1 MMPGSSTATDAL
13 SEQDTDDSDSGFVEV
28 DPTGRYGRYKEVLGK
43 GAFKA
48 VYKAFDELEG
58 IEVAWNQVKVTDVL
72 RSSDNLERLYSEVH
86 LLKTL
91 KHKNIIKF
99 YASWVDTKK
108 DSINFITEVF
118 TSGTLRQ
125 YRKKHKHVD
134 LRALKNWSRQIL
146 SGLTYLHSHDPP
158 VIHRDLKC
166 DNIFVN
172 GNQGEV
178 KIGDLGLAAILRQA
192 HAAHSVIGTPE
203 FMAPEL
209 YEEEYN
215 ELVDI
220 YAFGMCLLELVT
232 FEYPYNECTNAA
244 QIYKKVTSGVK
255 PASLNKVKDSGVKQF
270 IEKCIADVSQRLSA
284 SELLKDPFLQSD
296 GENESTV
303 HPSHLKETGAGS
315 NYNECAMPSQQGEGP
330 RPETR
335 ESTFVAT
342 AGHEALFSDDNTHA
356 SDEHLSTNMDEQFE
370 GGRDFT
376 VKGQRKDVNTIFLR
390 LRIAD
395 SRGHVRNIHFPFDI
409 EADTAISVASE
420 MVTELDLTDQDVTTI
435 AEMIDQEIQAH
446 VPGWLPGESFEDAP
460 SGDQETV
467 PQNYEAD
474 TVEEPC
480 PLLGES
486 NCQPGELVLERLP
499 SGRQYW
505 SDSPKGFDGGSSA
518 KSTHPD
524 VTFHMDLDPKLDDN
538 NANAVD
544 HMKMDE
550 NMNSTV
556 LSPIDEDFG
565 TSSSGREET
574 KDVAPA
580 SRNEVEQATYREL
593 KVDIEQESP
602 LKSSEDV
609 LVGNVVGTNTRG
621 HDDMFVDAR
630 SVDGSLKKPILF
642 PREGKGEDVNL
653 AIQKLVSLFLEQ
665 QQEIE
670 MLQRK
675 HDLAIRELLNEVPPE
690 LHNKI
695 LNMCH
700 LKAQYCCGKNE
711 IFCAPS
717 FIPESTE
724 KQTIESINGCPTKL
738 SGDGNNKNLQP
749 RHLVHQNRQELQ
761 NGASSSSS
769 GETLLLDCA
778 QRMPSHEDMV
788 GLGGGISH
796 DGEVT
801 SQIEKYVGN
810 GNMKALRNVHS
821 VQENI
826 QSKIVKGLPGSSSAI
841 HIIGKTGK
849 WDVASENQI
858 GTPVF
863 RDRSNLL
870 KSNTNSDMGIAVI
883 LDEALSMSRAEEE
896 APEHPPT

>member
-1 MMPGSSTATDAL
+1 MRRRNRRRTSRIP
-13 SEQDTDDSDSGFVEV
+13 DSWRLILRDGM
-28 DPTGRYGRYKEVLGK
+28 DG
-43 GAFKA
+43 
-48 VYKAFDELEG
+48 YKAFDELEG
-58 IEVAWNQVKVTDVL
+58 IEVAWNQIKVTDVL

-99 YASWVDTKK
+99 YASWVDTKM
-108 DSINFITEVF
+108 DTINFITEVF

-244 QIYKKVTSGVK
+244 QIYKKVTSGIK
-255 PASLNKVKDSGVKQF
+255 PASLNKVKDPGVKQF
-270 IEKCIADVSQRLSA
+270 IEKCIADVSQRLPA
-284 SELLKDPFLQSD
+284 SELLKDPFLRSD

-303 HPSHLKETGAGS
+303 NPSYSKETCS
-315 NYNECAMPSQQGEGP
+315 SQQGEKP
-330 RPETR
+330 KLETG
-335 ESTFVAT
+335 ECTSVAT
-342 AGHEALFSDDNTHA
+342 AGDEALFSEDNVHA
-356 SDEHLSTNMDEQFE
+356 SDKNLSVIKDEQCE

-467 PQNYEAD
+467 PQNFEAD

-480 PLLGES
+480 PLMGES
-486 NCQPGELVLERLP
+486 NCQPGELVLEHLP

-505 SDSPKGFDGGSSA
+505 SDSPKGLNGGSPV
-518 KSTHPD
+518 KSTHSD
-524 VTFHMDLDPKLDDN
+524 VSFHMGPHPKVDDN
-538 NANAVD
+538 NVGTVD
-544 HMKMDE
+544 HFKMDE
-550 NMNSTV
+550 IMNSTI
-556 LSPIDEDFG
+556 LSPIDEDFD
-565 TSSSGREET
+565 TSSTGSKET
-574 KDVAPA
+574 EDIAP
-580 SRNEVEQATYREL
+580 SSQNEAEQATYGEL
-593 KVDIEQESP
+593 KVDIEQESQ
-602 LKSSEDV
+602 LKSSEDR
-609 LVGNVVGTNTRG
+609 LVGNDVDTNTIE
-621 HDDMFVDAR
+621 HVDISVDAG
-630 SVDGSLKKPILF
+630 SVGGSLKKPILL
-642 PREGKGEDVNL
+642 PREGEPEDLNL
-653 AIQKLVSLFLEQ
+653 AIQKLVNLFSEQ
-665 QQEIE
+665 QHEIE

-675 HDLAIRELLNEVPPE
+675 HHLAIRELLNEVPPE
-690 LHNKI
+690 LHNRI
-695 LNMCH
+695 LNICP
-700 LKAQYCCGKNE
+700 LKVQYCHANNE
-711 IFCAPS
+711 MLFGAPNCL
-717 FIPESTE
+717 PESTE
-724 KQTIESINGCPTKL
+724 EQSTQSKNGCPTEFPGG
-738 SGDGNNKNLQP
+738 SNNKNLESK
-749 RHLVHQNRQELQ
+749 HLLDNQNSQELR
-761 NGASSSSS
+761 NGASSSRS
-769 GETLLLDCA
+769 GETLFLDCV
-778 QRMPSHEDMV
+778 QRMPSYEDLV
-788 GLGGGISH
+788 GLGGGKSH

-801 SQIEKYVGN
+801 SQIGKYVGN
-810 GNMKALRNVHS
+810 GNLKALSNEHS
-821 VQENI
+821 VRENVQPKLI
-826 QSKIVKGLPGSSSAI
+826 RGLPGSSSAV
-841 HIIGKTGK
+841 HIFGKTGK
-849 WDVASENQI
+849 WDAASENHT

-870 KSNTNSDMGIAVI
+870 KGNTRNSDMGIAVI
-883 LDEALSMSRAEEE
+883 LDEALAISSAEEE
-896 APEHPPT
+896 APEFPPI